1 MQPKLTL
8 KIVTVKKPSSGHF
21 LMIERTWRQLKNQ
34 FIIALEQTHKPAFV
48 NGRSYICAMIFFSR
62 SYLKTVKI
70 IAGTPTLVK
79 ANQYWHKTH
88 LQLFYRELKI
98 FLSDHKIAGKLDKRR
113 HTNAKFRLSQQVQY
127 DNSKQTLL

>member
-1 MQPKLTL
+1 MQPKLTF

-62 SYLKTVKI
+62 SYLKNVKI

-98 FLSDHKIAGKLDKRR
+98 FLSDHKIAG
-113 HTNAKFRLSQQVQY
+113 TNADTQTQNSDLANRFNMTILSKHY
-127 DNSKQTLL
+127 YKT